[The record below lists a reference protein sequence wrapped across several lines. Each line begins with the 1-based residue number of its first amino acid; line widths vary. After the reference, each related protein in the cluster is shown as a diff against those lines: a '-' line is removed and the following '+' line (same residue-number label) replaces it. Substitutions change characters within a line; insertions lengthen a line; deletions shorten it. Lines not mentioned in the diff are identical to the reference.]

1 VVREVAREFPDVAF
15 EDRIIDNLAMQLVQR
30 PEDHDVLVLPNLY
43 GDIVSDLCA
52 GIVGGLGV
60 APGVN
65 LGDGCAVF
73 EATHGTASR
82 YRGLNRANPMA
93 LMLCGAML
101 LRHIGEIDA
110 GDRLEAAVAAVIAE
124 GRTVTYDLRPTRDD
138 PSAATT
144 TDVRDAV
151 IGKLLSRSRVVDR

>member
-1 VVREVAREFPDVAF
+1 MDF
-15 EDRIIDNLAMQLVQR
+15 EDRIIDNLCNQLVTR
-30 PEDHDVLVLPNLY
+30 PEEYDTIVLPNLY

-60 APGVN
+60 APGAN

-124 GRTVTYDLRPTRDD
+124 GRILTYDLRPTRDD
-138 PSAATT
+138 PSAASTT
-144 TDVRDAV
+144 EVRDAV
-151 IGKLLSRSRVVDR
+151 LEKLISR